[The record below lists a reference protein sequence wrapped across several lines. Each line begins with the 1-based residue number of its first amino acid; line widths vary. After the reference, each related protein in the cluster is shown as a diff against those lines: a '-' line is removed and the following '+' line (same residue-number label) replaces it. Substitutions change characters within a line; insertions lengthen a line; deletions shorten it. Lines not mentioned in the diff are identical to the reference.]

1 MRQAS
6 TDVDI
11 DGSAY
16 TLGKVISLSL
26 CSTVKRYSCHEQ
38 IISELR
44 VVTCHNGVDHTV
56 FVTCLPPDTSERAP
70 P

>member
-16 TLGKVISLSL
+16 TLGAMESLL
-26 CSTVKRYSCHEQ
+26 
-38 IISELR
+38 
-44 VVTCHNGVDHTV
+44 
-56 FVTCLPPDTSERAP
+56 LPRDAL
-70 P
+70 